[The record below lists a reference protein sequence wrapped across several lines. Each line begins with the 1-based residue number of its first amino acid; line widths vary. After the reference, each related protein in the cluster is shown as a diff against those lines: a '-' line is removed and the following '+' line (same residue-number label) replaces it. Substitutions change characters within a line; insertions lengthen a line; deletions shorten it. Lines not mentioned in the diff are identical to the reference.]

1 MTDPT
6 PARGSRK
13 IWFVLLAA
21 GVPTLIGLVAV
32 AALMIH
38 QQRVVIRTNPFS
50 ITFQKPPIYVEEPD
64 HEVSGQRYLFD
75 PVLGWRNI
83 PHFEAS
89 TFGYPLSINSKG
101 LRDREYP
108 YEKPAGVKRILV
120 LGDSFAWGYG
130 VGDEHIFTEVLE
142 EKLAGGE
149 QKWDVINAGVSGYG
163 TDQEYLFLKNEGLKY
178 QPDVVLLA
186 FYLRN
191 DPVNNTGLVQYGLGK
206 PCFTKGDLSEFVPP
220 HLNPGT
226 NYLQAEGL
234 EPLQVTIRLVKGI
247 DDLCTANN
255 ARMILMTFGGF
266 GEPNPENAAAVRW
279 ISEQLLF
286 QLRVQLDTD
295 LVNVGIDEAFTANG
309 VTPNEVFEGNRDR
322 HWNPHGHKLVGEILH
337 DFLKDQL

>member
-1 MTDPT
+1 ML
-6 PARGSRK
+6 
-13 IWFVLLAA
+13 IAA
-21 GVPTLIGLVAV
+21 GVPTMIGLLAV

-38 QQRVVIRTNPFS
+38 QERLVIRTSPFS
-50 ITFQKPPIYVEEPD
+50 IRIQEPPIYVEEPD
-64 HEVSGQRYLFD
+64 HAVSGQRYLFD

-83 PHFEAS
+83 PYFKAS

-108 YEKPAGVKRILV
+108 YQKPAGVKRILV

-142 EKLAGGE
+142 EKLASGE
-149 QKWDVINAGVSGYG
+149 QKWEVINAGVSGYG

-178 QPDVVLLA
+178 EPDIVLLA

-220 HLNPGT
+220 KLNPGT
-226 NYLQAEGL
+226 DYLQAEGL
-234 EPLQVTIRLVKGI
+234 EPLAITVPLVKGI
-247 DDLCTANN
+247 DELCRSNN

-266 GEPNPENAAAVRW
+266 GEPDSKNAQAVRW

-286 QLRVQLDTD
+286 QLRLQLETD
-295 LVNVGIDEAFTANG
+295 LVTVSIDQAFTTQG
-309 VTPNEVFEGNRDR
+309 VTPKEVFEGNRDR
-322 HWNPHGHKLVGEILH
+322 HWNPRGHQLVGEILH
-337 DFLKDQL
+337 EFLKDHL